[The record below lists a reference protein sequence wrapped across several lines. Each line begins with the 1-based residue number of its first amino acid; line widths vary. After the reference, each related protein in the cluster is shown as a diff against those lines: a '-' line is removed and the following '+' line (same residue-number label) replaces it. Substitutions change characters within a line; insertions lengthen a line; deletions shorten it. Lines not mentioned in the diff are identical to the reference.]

1 MRIAI
6 DAMGGDYA
14 PKSVVEGVAA
24 ASKIATNNTQLVLV
38 GRADEVRGLISKM
51 DRDEDRIE
59 VVHASEVVTMEDSPV
74 SAIRKKTDS
83 SIARLVDLLS
93 EKKVDA
99 IFSAGNT
106 GAFAAAAKLKLK
118 SLPGVERPALASV
131 LPNLKGLSV
140 LIDAGANSDCRPSH
154 LVQFA
159 IMGSV
164 YAREALGR
172 ENPTVGLMN
181 IGEEATKGNELTREV
196 FKLLENKH
204 LNFLGNIEGRD
215 VFNGKADVILCD
227 GFVGNIILKISESLA
242 FAFHKILEEE
252 VLKRPL
258 AALGSLLM
266 KPAFKALIKKAD
278 YAEYGGVPLLGINGI
293 CVVGHGNSSPKAIK
307 NAIKVAQ
314 ELVNNRINDLIVQ
327 EINS

>member
-1 MRIAI
+1 VRIAI
-6 DAMGGDYA
+6 DAMGGDRA
-14 PKSVVEGVAA
+14 PESIVQGVAA
-24 ASKIATNNTQLVLV
+24 ASKTASNNTTLVLV
-38 GRADEVRGLISKM
+38 GKEDQVRNCLLNDKADLN
-51 DRDEDRIE
+51 RIE
-59 VVHASEVVTMEDSPV
+59 VVHASEVVTMDDSPV

-83 SIARLVDLLS
+83 SITRTIDLLS
-93 EKKVDA
+93 ENKVDA
-99 IFSAGNT
+99 AFSAGNT
-106 GAFAAAAKLKLK
+106 GAFAAAAMLKLR

-164 YAREALGR
+164 YAREALGK

-196 FKLLENKH
+196 FKLLEHKK

-215 VFNGKADVILCD
+215 VFDGKADVILCD

-242 FAFHKILEEE
+242 FALHKILEEE
-252 VLKRPL
+252 VCKRPL
-258 AALGSLLM
+258 AAIGSLLM

-278 YAEYGGVPLLGINGI
+278 YAEYGGVPLLGINGT

-307 NAIKVAQ
+307 NAIRVV
-314 ELVNNRINDLIVQ
+314 EEMVSHRINQLIVE

>member
-1 MRIAI
+1 
-6 DAMGGDYA
+6 MGGDYA
-14 PKSVVEGVAA
+14 PKSVVKGVAA
-24 ASKIATNNTQLVLV
+24 ASKIAINNTKLVLV
-38 GRADEVRGLISKM
+38 GIEDEIHGLLSKM
-51 DRDEDRIE
+51 DRDDDRIE
-59 VVHASEVVTMEDSPV
+59 VVHASEVVTMVDSPV
-74 SAIRKKTDS
+74 AAIRRKTDS
-83 SIARLVDLLS
+83 SIARLVDLLN
-93 EKKVDA
+93 EKKVDG

-106 GAFAAAAKLKLK
+106 GAFVAAAKLKLK

-154 LVQFA
+154 LIQFA
-159 IMGSV
+159 IMGSI
-164 YAREALGR
+164 YAREALGK

-215 VFNGKADVILCD
+215 VLNGKADVILCD

-266 KPAFKALIKKAD
+266 RPAFKALIKKTD
-278 YAEYGGVPLLGINGI
+278 YAEYGGVPLLGVNGV
-293 CVVGHGNSSPKAIK
+293 CVVGHGNSSSKAIK
-307 NAIKVAQ
+307 NAINVAQ
-314 ELVNNRINDLIVQ
+314 ELVNHRINKLIVD
-327 EINS
+327 EINA